1 MSLLGLPAALGAY
14 RASVWQHIGR
24 LRPGETNGHF
34 ISRSM
39 DQKLRQ
45 ALGDIL
51 DTLTEHEREILEERF
66 GPDGQHINTRDEVAQ
81 KLNTTRMDVRKVEAK
96 TLRKFLHP
104 KRMSKLRKVIKCQP
118 SSRELYCM
126 PMSLQDVIKRN
137 LGES

>member
-1 MSLLGLPAALGAY
+1 
-14 RASVWQHIGR
+14 
-24 LRPGETNGHF
+24 
-34 ISRSM
+34 M

-118 SSRELYCM
+118 SSRGLYCM